1 MDALDSAIIDRLRE
15 NGRES
20 VSEIARAL
28 RLSRTTVQSR
38 LSRLER
44 EGVILGYVV
53 RLSDAVEA
61 GWIQAYVMI
70 TVRPKQASVVI
81 SALRR
86 LTAVRRLH
94 SVSGAF
100 DLMAL
105 ATTRTAAEMD
115 ALIDA
120 IGGIDGVERTTSS
133 ILLATK
139 FDR

>member
-1 MDALDSAIIDRLRE
+1 MDALDSVIIDRLRE

-20 VSEIARAL
+20 VAEIARAL

-44 EGVILGYVV
+44 EGVILGYAV
-53 RLSDAVEA
+53 RLADAVEA

-70 TVRPKQASVVI
+70 TVRPKQASAVT
-81 SALRR
+81 ATLRR
-86 LTAVRRLH
+86 MAAVRRLH
-94 SVSGAF
+94 SVSGGF

-105 ATTRTAAEMD
+105 ATTRTASDMD

-120 IGGIDGVERTTSS
+120 IGAIEGVERTTSS